1 MVTTYLPH
9 VGYGLICIS
18 VFLFAACSSTK
29 EVVVLLPEAESKNGA
44 VTVTGRD
51 QTITLDAPLAAAKVN
66 TRGHI
71 TPAMVTDLEIRQRFG
86 QALAAEPPEPIH
98 FTLYFDANAAELQ
111 SSSQPVLEALLAE
124 VARRTAVEVQITG
137 HTDRVGTVADND
149 QLSLERAQAVRGI
162 LLKYG
167 LRTDFVRTVGRGERE
182 PLVPTP
188 DEQEE
193 PRNRRVEVIVR

>member
-1 MVTTYLPH
+1 
-9 VGYGLICIS
+9 LICVS

-51 QTITLDAPLAAAKVN
+51 QTIILDAPRAAAKVN
-66 TRGHI
+66 ARGHI
-71 TPAMVTDLEIRQRFG
+71 TPETVTDLEIRQRFG
-86 QALAAEPPEPIH
+86 QALAAEPPEPMH
-98 FTLYFDANAAELQ
+98 FTLYFDTNATEVQ
-111 SSSQPVLEALLAE
+111 SSSQPVLEALLTE
-124 VARRTAVEVQITG
+124 VDRRAAVEVQITG
-137 HTDRVGTVADND
+137 HTDRVGTVAEND
-149 QLSLERAQAVRGI
+149 QLSLERAQAVRGV

-167 LRTDFVRTVGRGERE
+167 LRADFVRTVGRGERE

>member
-66 TRGHI
+66 ARGHI

-149 QLSLERAQAVRGI
+149 QLSMERAQAVRGI

>member
-1 MVTTYLPH
+1 MVITHLPH
-9 VGYGLICIS
+9 LGYGLICIS

-29 EVVVLLPEAESKNGA
+29 EVVVLLPEVESKHGA
-44 VTVTGRD
+44 VIVTGRD
-51 QTITLDAPLAAAKVN
+51 QTLTLDVPRAAAKVDA
-66 TRGHI
+66 RGHV
-71 TPAMVTDLEIRQRFG
+71 TPEMVTELEIRQRFG
-86 QALAAEPPEPIH
+86 QALAAEPPEPLH
-98 FTLYFDANAAELQ
+98 FTLYFEANATEVP
-111 SSSQPVLEALLAE
+111 SSSQPVVEALLAE
-124 VARRTAVEVQITG
+124 VARRAAVEVQLTG

-149 QLSLERAQAVRGI
+149 RLSLERAQVVRGI

>member
-1 MVTTYLPH
+1 MVTTYLLH

-29 EVVVLLPEAESKNGA
+29 EVVVLLPEVESKNGV

-66 TRGHI
+66 ARGYI
-71 TPAMVTDLEIRQRFG
+71 TPEMVTDLEIRQRFG

-98 FTLYFDANAAELQ
+98 FTLYFDANATEVQ
-111 SSSQPVLEALLAE
+111 SSSQPVLEALLTE
-124 VARRTAVEVQITG
+124 VARRAAVEVQVTG
-137 HTDRVGTVADND
+137 HTDRVGTVTDND
-149 QLSLERAQAVRGI
+149 QLSIERAQVVRGI

-167 LRTDFVRTVGRGERE
+167 LRADFVRTVGRGERE